1 MLRGLADRWFGWGSG
16 QRAGRDDA
24 HTAGGGGDDPVDWVV
39 VLTVFNTAQATLAAA
54 RLRDE
59 GIAVRLRQ
67 EGASR
72 ALPVNVGILGRI
84 DVMVPEDEAEQ
95 ALDMLDDLA
104 EAEDAPS
111 EEDDPAANA

>member
-1 MLRGLADRWFGWGSG
+1 MLRGLTGPWFGWGLGADMDRGS
-16 QRAGRDDA
+16 A
-24 HTAGGGGDDPVDWVV
+24 HEAGGGGEDPVNWVT
-39 VLTVFNTAQATLAAA
+39 VLTVFDIVQATLAVA

-59 GIAVRLRQ
+59 GITAWLEQ

-84 DVMVPEDEAEQ
+84 DVMVPEEDAER
-95 ALDMLDDLA
+95 ARDVLDDLA

-111 EEDDPAANA
+111 EDDDPAANV